1 MPIPLKGLKT
11 LRTLA
16 GRLDRASTPH
26 QVHLQVACLEIEKAR
41 RGSERR
47 SMSRRIA
54 EIDARLQEIEV
65 EKEALLKGMAD
76 QHEATRMSS
85 SGGRTGLAT
94 RRNGAPFRIR
104 Y

>member
-11 LRTLA
+11 LRKLA
-16 GRLDRASTPH
+16 GRLDCPSTPH

-54 EIDARLQEIEV
+54 EIDARLQEIEA
-65 EKEALLKGMAD
+65 EKEALLKGLAD
-76 QHEATRMSS
+76 LNKAPRTDS
-85 SGGRTGLAT
+85 SGGRTGHA
-94 RRNGAPFRIR
+94 RSRNSAPFRIR